1 MVGHVNGMLVD
12 AGSGAGRGCPALV
25 LDRAGAAVGV
35 DVFES
40 VDLSARVV
48 ALRASFS
55 VDGRFGLLVAVSA
68 RRARGFEKG
77 EHGHNPAIHLP
88 FLG

>member
-1 MVGHVNGMLVD
+1 VGHVNGMLVD

-40 VDLSARVV
+40 ADLSARVV
-48 ALRASFS
+48 ALRALHLASM
-55 VDGRFGLLVAVSA
+55 VVPVSW
-68 RRARGFEKG
+68 
-77 EHGHNPAIHLP
+77 
-88 FLG
+88 